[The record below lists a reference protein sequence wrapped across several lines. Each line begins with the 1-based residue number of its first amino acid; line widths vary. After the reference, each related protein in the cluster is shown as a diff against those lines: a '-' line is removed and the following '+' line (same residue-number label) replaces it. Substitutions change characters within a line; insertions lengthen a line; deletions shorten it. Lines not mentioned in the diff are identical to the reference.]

1 MPFPS
6 LRKSRSIRPFFRNH
20 GLEGQAR
27 GLLGRSASGAAEV
40 GEVLATFAR
49 ISDEESWAAEFARTA
64 QRVQDRA
71 VAALAE
77 GRLATASAAYLQAA
91 TYWACAV
98 DGLTTGDDE
107 PATLAAFR
115 ASRACWDAVVDT
127 SGGRFLRVEVPY
139 ERRTLPGYL
148 LRPDATGSRRPTLV
162 MTNGSDGA
170 LSDLWGS
177 GAAGALAR
185 GYNVFLYDGPGQQSM
200 LFDQHTSFRRD
211 WEAVLT
217 PVVDALVARDDVDA
231 DQLMAHAISQGG
243 YWLPRALA
251 FEHRFVAAVIDPGVV
266 DVAASWMANLNA
278 KLIGMLDRGDR
289 AGFNAQMRYAMYI
302 PGVKKTLTTRGR
314 PYAHADW
321 FGLFT
326 AVRAYRI
333 SPDVAARV
341 RTPVLITDPENEQF
355 WPGQSA
361 ELAALLPGRADLV
374 TFTAAEGADGHC
386 QPLARQLTD
395 QRMFDWLTD
404 RLADSVAL
412 AGVRP
417 ALESP
422 ER

>member
-1 MPFPS
+1 MP
-6 LRKSRSIRPFFRNH
+6 LQLTKRAGTVRPFFRNPS
-20 GLEGQAR
+20 LERQAR
-27 GLLGRSASGAAEV
+27 GVLGRAAYGSAEV

-49 ISDEESWAAEFARTA
+49 ISDEQSWAAEFARTA
-64 QRVQDRA
+64 QRTQDRA
-71 VAALAE
+71 VAALA
-77 GRLATASAAYLQAA
+77 GGHLATASTTYLQAA
-91 TYWACAV
+91 TYWACVV
-98 DGLTTGDDE
+98 DGLTVGDDE

-115 ASRACWDAVVDT
+115 ASRACWDAVVDA

-139 ERRTLPGYL
+139 EGGTLPGYL
-148 LRPDATGSRRPTLV
+148 LRPDATGATRPTLV

-185 GYNVFLYDGPGQQSM
+185 DYNVFLYDGPGQQSM
-200 LFDQHTSFRRD
+200 LFEQHTTFRPD

-217 PVVDALVARDDVDA
+217 PLVDALVARDDVDGE
-231 DQLMAHAISQGG
+231 QLMAYAISQGG

-289 AGFNAQMRYAMYI
+289 AGFNRQLRYAMYI

-321 FGLFT
+321 FDLFT
-326 AVRAYRI
+326 AVRNYEITPAL
-333 SPDVAARV
+333 AALIE
-341 RTPVLITDPENEQF
+341 TPVLITDPEDEQF

-361 ELAALLPGRADLV
+361 ELAKLLVGRADV
-374 TFTAAEGADGHC
+374 IAFSAAEGANGHC

-395 QRMFDWLTD
+395 QRMFDWLANQLTARSAAARD
-404 RLADSVAL
+404 
-412 AGVRP
+412 
-417 ALESP
+417 
-422 ER
+422 